1 MNGSLFETGREKFPS
16 DLNAKKGCTF
26 SEKLLCLS
34 SRDWEGTTH
43 CVVLTS
49 FTARKP
55 CPDLG
60 PKQSQYVGLLS
71 FSAMFFTPLLL

>member
-1 MNGSLFETGREKFPS
+1 MNGSLFETAREKFPS
-16 DLNAKKGCTF
+16 DLNAKKGCAF
-26 SEKLLCLS
+26 SEKLLCLLS
-34 SRDWEGTTH
+34 GPWEGTAH

-60 PKQSQYVGLLS
+60 PKQSQHMGLLS
-71 FSAMFFTPLLL
+71 F